1 VKRALGT
8 VLGLAV
14 VAALACIPALFWNF
28 SFSSS
33 DVPDEE
39 TTIRTYVAEFT
50 VGEDGRMD
58 VTEKLV
64 VDFPSYGKHGIF
76 RFWDLADDNAPTL
89 RRVPEDITVT
99 RDGEPEEW
107 EQLSRSRG
115 RYVVAKI
122 GSSYT
127 TLDAGLHTYEISYS
141 VDDVLIPDPDDAS
154 ASELYWNLVPGGWAQ
169 PIDRARLTVHL
180 PVAAEDV
187 QCGVGWDSTTGC
199 DVAGEGTQTLVVK
212 ATGLDPRTPVTVLA
226 KQDLATPPVQ
236 GEERPWSARWDRVLG
251 PGAVALGVVLL
262 LAVLLG
268 IWGSVLGARSRE
280 PRPGFPLQYA
290 PPEGIGPAQGQYILT
305 EGIKREAFVA
315 SVLEAAEKGAVTL
328 AHDGDRWSLT
338 DTAGPAGWQPVDPVT
353 GTVARLLDGPGD
365 TFTADPSSVSAGKKL
380 KSRIGTFER
389 EVKTWARSN
398 NLLVPSSLGGF
409 GGLLVVLALVA
420 TVLALTW
427 NPLDMTMT
435 ALVPAAFGL
444 GAISLV
450 RTGAG
455 TRRTPAG
462 RDLWSRVGGFH
473 RVLSTPSSENRF
485 DFSGREDLYT
495 AYIPWAVAFGCADVW
510 AAKYRT
516 ETGTEPPVPTYFP
529 VGGAWVHGDPT
540 SSMVDSF
547 SSTMSSAISSYEAT
561 QRSSSSSGGGG
572 GGFSGGGG
580 GGGGGGGSW

>member
-1 VKRALGT
+1 M

-14 VAALACIPALFWNF
+14 VAALACIPALFWNV
-28 SFSSS
+28 SFSSEDS
-33 DVPDEE
+33 YEE
-39 TTIRTYVAEFT
+39 TTIRQYDAEFT
-50 VGEDGRMD
+50 VGADGRMD
-58 VTEKLV
+58 VTETLT
-64 VDFPSYGKHGIF
+64 VDFPAYGKHGIF
-76 RFWDLADDNAPTL
+76 RFWDVSDENAPTL
-89 RRVPEDITVT
+89 RRAPEDITVT
-99 RDGEPEEW
+99 RDGQPEEW
-107 EQLSRSRG
+107 EQLSESRG

-122 GSSYT
+122 GSAST
-127 TLDAGLHTYEISYS
+127 TLDTGLHTYEISYS
-141 VDDVLIPDPDDAS
+141 IDDVLIPDPDDAS
-154 ASELYWNLVPGGWAQ
+154 ASELYWNLIPGGWRQ

-180 PVAAEDV
+180 PAAAEEV
-187 QCGVGWDSTTGC
+187 RCGVGWGEDAAGC
-199 DVAGEGTQTLVVK
+199 DVTGEGGQTLVVK
-212 ATGLDPRTPVTVLA
+212 ARGLPPRTPVTVQTTQA
-226 KQDLATPPVQ
+226 VSPPPVQ

-251 PGAVALGVVLL
+251 PGPVALGAVLL

-268 IWGSVLGARSRE
+268 AWGSVLGARSRE
-280 PRPGFPLQYA
+280 PKPGFPLQYA

-305 EGIKREAFVA
+305 EGVKREAFVA
-315 SVLEAAEKGAVTL
+315 SVLQAAEKGAVTL
-328 AHDGDRWSLT
+328 THDGPRWSLT
-338 DTAGPAGWQPVDPVT
+338 DKAGPAGWQPVDPVT

-380 KSRIGTFER
+380 KSRIDTFER
-389 EVKTWARSN
+389 ELKTWARSN
-398 NLLVPSSLGGF
+398 DLLVPSGLGGF
-409 GGLLVVLALVA
+409 GGLLVLLAFVA
-420 TVLALTW
+420 MVLALTW

-435 ALVPAAFGL
+435 ALVPAAFGF
-444 GAISLV
+444 GAISLM
-450 RTGAG
+450 RTGSG

-485 DFSGREDLYT
+485 DFSGRQDLYT

-529 VGGAWVHGDPT
+529 VGSSWGHGDPT

-547 SSTMSSAISSYEAT
+547 SDTMSSAISSYEAT
-561 QRSSSSSGGGG
+561 QRSSSSGGGG